1 MRKGEGSWPWAGTF
15 GFAAA
20 LLQRR
25 GERAFSRKERKE
37 GMKDKAAGESGR
49 FLRSLRSVGMIA
61 EGGRSVGMTAGPLPC
76 HPDRGLV
83 HFPVI
88 PTEGAERPSGG
99 ISLAR
104 FLNPVT

>member
-49 FLRSLRSVGMIA
+49 FLRSLRSVGMTA
-61 EGGRSVGMTAGPLPC
+61 GGGRPVGMTADLY
-76 HPDRGLV
+76 
-83 HFPVI
+83 PVI